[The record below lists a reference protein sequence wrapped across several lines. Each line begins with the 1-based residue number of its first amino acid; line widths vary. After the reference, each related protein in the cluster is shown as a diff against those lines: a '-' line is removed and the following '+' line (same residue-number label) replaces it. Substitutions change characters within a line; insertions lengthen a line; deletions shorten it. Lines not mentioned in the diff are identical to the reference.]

1 MAASRYLAAAQKAIK
16 QVANHPTL
24 KNYSTTILSPLKV
37 VGATDEGVIKFN
49 WKVEEKH
56 LTPGGGLHGGLTA
69 GIIDLTHGIAVSDCT
84 QTATTLEL
92 NINYMR
98 YVPNNEL
105 LDIESRV
112 AKQGSRIAFLE
123 TTIMD
128 SKGRIIATGKQTAM
142 LVDVSKAYEFSQEVL
157 SGA

>member
-69 GIIDLTHGIAVSDCT
+69 GIIDLTHGIGILAVSDCT

-92 NINYMR
+92 NISYMR
-98 YVPNNEL
+98 YVPNDEL

-112 AKQGSRIAFLE
+112 AKQGGRIAFME

-128 SKGRIIATGKQTAM
+128 SKGSIIATGKQTAM
-142 LVDVSKAYEFSQEVL
+142 LVDVSKEY
-157 SGA
+157 